1 MSQNV
6 ISMNLDASQWATVD
20 GALDTLEQT
29 LAGMASLTPDQRMR
43 LIKMGDK
50 SEAFCRQA
58 VDVMGENPA
67 ILPRNLDMAEVRRDL
82 ATHDAL
88 RPRLVRL
95 TRLLEKANDTD
106 LALGSD
112 VMSAALEG
120 YAFLKIAG
128 KGEGLHGLRKVLSQ
142 RFDNSG
148 RKTEA
153 VPAPVAQPA

>member
-1 MSQNV
+1 MSQNM
-6 ISMNLDASQWATVD
+6 ISLELSADEWTGVD
-20 GALDTLEQT
+20 GALDTLER
-29 LAGMASLTPDQRMR
+29 LFIGLVSLTPEQRMR
-43 LIKMGDK
+43 MVKMGDK

-58 VDVMGENPA
+58 LDVMGENTTV
-67 ILPRNLDMAEVRRDL
+67 LPRNLDLAEVRRDL

-88 RPRLVRL
+88 RPRLVRM

-128 KGEGLHGLRKVLSQ
+128 KGEGLHGLRKTLSH
-142 RFDNSG
+142 RFDNTT
-148 RKTEA
+148 RKVTGSSP
-153 VPAPVAQPA
+153 VPESA